1 MTRWRCLMGW
11 SVLVLPLFL
20 GAVLGAERERVR
32 GGGKHDLLRG
42 TVEETASDDQVTV
55 RTDDGKEWKLVV
67 DDRSALR
74 LDGRAAKPSDF
85 KKGTRVRVRYE
96 TREGKNRVV
105 LMRTAVVARVVA
117 EEGPEILRAVR
128 SLSFDKRSD
137 YEKKL
142 TAHLNRLDERIEDL
156 QDRIA
161 DGGEEAVKRSAEEL
175 QELRKKREAVRAKM
189 DALKD
194 TRADAWEDVKRDLDR
209 ALDDLQSSYDRA
221 RSRLK

>member
-1 MTRWRCLMGW
+1 L
-11 SVLVLPLFL
+11 
-20 GAVLGAERERVR
+20 
-32 GGGKHDLLRG
+32 K
-42 TVEETASDDQVTV
+42 TASDNQVTV
-55 RTDDGKEWKLVV
+55 RADDGKEWKLVV

-96 TREGKNRVV
+96 TRDGKKRVV
-105 LMRTAVVARVVA
+105 LMRTAVVARVAA

-128 SLSFDKRSD
+128 SLSFDRRSD

-189 DALKD
+189 DALRD